1 MEKCGLSL
9 IRKSFDIAKM
19 LISLK
24 LTDKVNVIPS
34 KMPVALFLKLSQT
47 VSEIILE

>member
-9 IRKSFDIAKM
+9 IRKRFDIAKM

-24 LTDKVNVIPS
+24 LIDKVNIIPS
-34 KMPVALFLKLSQT
+34 KMPVALFLKLSKT